1 MKLPHQRRL
10 QYLSRIVVTIG
21 FAIAL
26 AAPTPSEAAEI
37 KVLTSRAMNHVLTEL
52 GGTFER
58 SSGHKVTPVLA
69 VPTEIAKRVVNG
81 EIVDVVM
88 SGVTVDNLVKQGQIA
103 PGDRVILA
111 RVGIGVAVRTG
122 APKPDISSPEALKR
136 TLLAAKSIVYTDP
149 AIGGASGIQFEKV
162 IDRLGIAKEIKAKSI
177 INARAATKPSAD
189 FVARGEAELGIQ
201 LISEIVSVPGAEL
214 LGPLPGDLQA
224 MTTILA
230 GILTIAPE
238 PDAAR
243 ALLRFLT
250 SPTAAAAIKAAGM
263 EPGGS

>member
-1 MKLPHQRRL
+1 MKLPGRRFL
-10 QYLSRIVVTIG
+10 HLSWIVVTIG

-26 AAPTPSEAAEI
+26 AAPTASDAAEI

-52 GGTFER
+52 ADAFER
-58 SSGHKVTPVLA
+58 TTGHKVTLILA
-69 VPTEIAKRVVNG
+69 PPTEIVKRVVNG
-81 EIVDVVM
+81 EVVDIVM
-88 SGVTVDNLVKQGQIA
+88 SGAAVNNLVQHGKIA
-103 PGDRVILA
+103 PGDQMILA
-111 RVGIGVAVRTG
+111 RVGIGVAVRAG
-122 APKPDISSPEALKR
+122 APKPDISSPEALKH

-162 IDRLGIAKEIKAKSI
+162 IDRLGIGKEVKAKSI
-177 INARAATKPSAD
+177 VNPRAAIKPSAE

-224 MTTILA
+224 MTVIFA
-230 GILTIAPE
+230 GILTTAPG

-243 ALLRFLT
+243 ALLRVLT
-250 SPTAAAAIKAAGM
+250 SPAAAAAIKAAGM

>member
-1 MKLPHQRRL
+1 MKLLHRRRL
-10 QYLSRIVVTIG
+10 PYLSRIVVTIG

-58 SSGHKVTPVLA
+58 STGHKVTLVLA

-88 SGVTVDNLVKQGQIA
+88 SGATVDNLVKQGKIA
-103 PGDRVILA
+103 PGDRIILA
-111 RVGIGVAVRTG
+111 RVGIGVAVRAG

-149 AIGGASGIQFEKV
+149 AIGGASGINPVRKS
-162 IDRLGIAKEIKAKSI
+162 DRS
-177 INARAATKPSAD
+177 
-189 FVARGEAELGIQ
+189 
-201 LISEIVSVPGAEL
+201 PGH
-214 LGPLPGDLQA
+214 
-224 MTTILA
+224 
-230 GILTIAPE
+230 
-238 PDAAR
+238 R
-243 ALLRFLT
+243 
-250 SPTAAAAIKAAGM
+250 
-263 EPGGS
+263 

>member
-1 MKLPHQRRL
+1 MKLSGRQFLH
-10 QYLSRIVVTIG
+10 LSWIVVTT
-21 FAIAL
+21 AIAL

-58 SSGHKVTPVLA
+58 STGHKVTLVLA
-69 VPTEIAKRVVNG
+69 VPTEIAKRVLDG

-88 SGVTVDNLVKQGQIA
+88 SGVTVDNLVKEGKIA
-103 PGDRVILA
+103 PGDRIILA
-111 RVGIGVAVRTG
+111 RVGIGVAVRAG
-122 APKPDISSPEALKR
+122 APKPDISSAEALKR

-177 INARAATKPSAD
+177 LNARAATKPSAE

-224 MTTILA
+224 MTDILA
-230 GILTIAPE
+230 GVLKTAPE
-238 PDAAR
+238 PEAAR
-243 ALLRFLT
+243 ALLKFLT
-250 SPTAAAAIKAAGM
+250 SSAAAPAIKAAGM

>member
-1 MKLPHQRRL
+1 MPSAGIHFQTMICAVYPRSHRARA
-10 QYLSRIVVTIG
+10 YLRGCNDDNQEEDANETSSPETIAISLTDCGDDRFRHRIG
-21 FAIAL
+21 CAHS
-26 AAPTPSEAAEI
+26 SEAAEI

-88 SGVTVDNLVKQGQIA
+88 SGVTVDNLVKQDQIA
-103 PGDRVILA
+103 PGDRIILA
-111 RVGIGVAVRTG
+111 RVGIGVAVRAG

-162 IDRLGIAKEIKAKSI
+162 IDRLGLPKRS
-177 INARAATKPSAD
+177 KPNRS
-189 FVARGEAELGIQ
+189 
-201 LISEIVSVPGAEL
+201 
-214 LGPLPGDLQA
+214 
-224 MTTILA
+224 
-230 GILTIAPE
+230 
-238 PDAAR
+238 
-243 ALLRFLT
+243 
-250 SPTAAAAIKAAGM
+250 
-263 EPGGS
+263 